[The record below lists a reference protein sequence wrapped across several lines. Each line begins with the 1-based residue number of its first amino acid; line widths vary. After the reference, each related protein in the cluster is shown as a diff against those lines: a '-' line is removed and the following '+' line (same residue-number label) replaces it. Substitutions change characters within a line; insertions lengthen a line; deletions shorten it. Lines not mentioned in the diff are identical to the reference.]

1 LQQLASS
8 DKDVSFTIAIAIG
21 TAITIPITVAGIIS
35 ITITI
40 AITVSVA
47 VGWFLILVMAVVM
60 RVFFILLVMMMVVRP
75 FWAALL
81 VAFKVARLAGLV
93 AGVGLLDDWA
103 HLLGFLCH
111 NFWLLGKLLV
121 QPGQVKLR
129 ALLAVGILALFMASL
144 DRRPLLASL
153 QEWCPWLWALVMAI
167 DICATLLVASMSLLH
182 LVMHPLVPLLVVPVV
197 VLTVVVMVMP
207 VVMLIIVVMVVVMPM
222 VVVVLVMIV
231 AMVAMMVPFTKW
243 MWTLVVALVVSW
255 RAGLVALVCF
265 EDLWALFLRLLRHKL
280 WCLGILPVHPLLL
293 ELRALVTI
301 RVFAL
306 VVARLDRWEILTCLD
321 KGRPRLRALGVAVPI
336 GSTLH
341 VTPMCFLHLVMH
353 LLMPMPAVT
362 VMMPMRVTEI
372 LREAGATEACE

>member
-1 LQQLASS
+1 
-8 DKDVSFTIAIAIG
+8 
-21 TAITIPITVAGIIS
+21 
-35 ITITI
+35 
-40 AITVSVA
+40 
-47 VGWFLILVMAVVM
+47 
-60 RVFFILLVMMMVVRP
+60 
-75 FWAALL
+75 
-81 VAFKVARLAGLV
+81 
-93 AGVGLLDDWA
+93 
-103 HLLGFLCH
+103 
-111 NFWLLGKLLV
+111 
-121 QPGQVKLR
+121 
-129 ALLAVGILALFMASL
+129 
-144 DRRPLLASL
+144 
-153 QEWCPWLWALVMAI
+153 
-167 DICATLLVASMSLLH
+167 
-182 LVMHPLVPLLVVPVV
+182 MHPLVPLLVVPVV

-207 VVMLIIVVMVVVMPM
+207 VVMLIIVVMV
-222 VVVVLVMIV
+222 V

-341 VTPMCFLHLVMH
+341 VAPMCFLHLVMH

-372 LREAGATEACE
+372 LR